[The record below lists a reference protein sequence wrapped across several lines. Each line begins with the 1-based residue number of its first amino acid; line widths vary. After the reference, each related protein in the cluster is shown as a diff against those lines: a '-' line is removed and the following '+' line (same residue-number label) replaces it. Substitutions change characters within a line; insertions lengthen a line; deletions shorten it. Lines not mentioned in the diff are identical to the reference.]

1 MSDDRTTLSPD
12 LADFANRLRYAALR
26 LDLAVED
33 RSKLATTSFSGG
45 TSAATSLSPTDL
57 PTECHALRINR
68 FNIILGVLPDTA
80 ALEAVRE
87 TLRRYR
93 NQCVVARS
101 YLTPNET
108 LDLQLML
115 LGPRSSERQEV
126 WRALALMVERDD
138 RVARKL
144 AWLRPEDPKR
154 DDESFADFLK
164 RTFLARP
171 WIRKEGEFDDVA
183 LDQLS
188 STAATTP
195 GLPRTTAAEWQ
206 SIALDDSKAPDQIVA
221 ALVKAWERR
230 GQS

>member
-1 MSDDRTTLSPD
+1 MTDGSKLSPG
-12 LADFANRLRYAALR
+12 LADFADRLRTTAAR

-33 RSKLATTSFSGG
+33 HPELASSTFNGG
-45 TSAATSLSPTDL
+45 STKSTSLSPTDL
-57 PTECHALRINR
+57 PAECYAIRISR
-68 FNIILGVLPDTA
+68 FNIVLGLLPEIPT
-80 ALEAVRE
+80 LESVSE
-87 TLRRYR
+87 TLRRCR

-101 YLTPNET
+101 YLGANET

-115 LGPRSSERQEV
+115 LGPRASERQEA

-144 AWLRPEDPKR
+144 AWLRPEDPQR

-188 STAATTP
+188 SAAATTP
-195 GLPRTTAAEWQ
+195 GLPRTTADEWQ
-206 SIALDDSKAPDQIVA
+206 RIALDDSKTPDQIVT

-230 GQS
+230 SQS

>member
-1 MSDDRTTLSPD
+1 MTDRPVISP
-12 LADFANRLRYAALR
+12 AMRDFADRLRAAAQA
-26 LDLAVED
+26 LDLSVED
-33 RSKLATTSFSGG
+33 RPELAGRNFNGG
-45 TSAATSLSPTDL
+45 STASTSLSPSDL
-57 PTECHALRINR
+57 PNESHGIKIVR
-68 FNIILGVLPDTA
+68 FNIVLGILPDMA
-80 ALEAVRE
+80 AIEAVRE

-101 YLTPNET
+101 YLNPNET

-115 LGPRSSERQEV
+115 LGPRSSERQDS

-144 AWLRPEDPKR
+144 AWLRPEDPQR
-154 DDESFADFLK
+154 DDESFAEFLK

-171 WIRKEGEFDDVA
+171 WIRREGEFEDVA

-188 STAATTP
+188 AGNATAP
-195 GLPRTTAAEWQ
+195 GLPRTTAEEWER
-206 SIALDDSKAPDQIVA
+206 IALDDSKTPDQIVT

-230 GQS
+230 GQP

>member
-1 MSDDRTTLSPD
+1 MTDRLVISP
-12 LADFANRLRYAALR
+12 AMRDFADRLSAAAR
-26 LDLAVED
+26 ALDLSVEH
-33 RSKLATTSFSGG
+33 RPELAGRNFNGG
-45 TSAATSLSPTDL
+45 STASTSLSPSDL
-57 PTECHALRINR
+57 PNESHGIKIAR
-68 FNIILGVLPDTA
+68 FNIVLGILPDMA
-80 ALEAVRE
+80 AIEAVRE

-101 YLTPNET
+101 YLNPNET

-115 LGPRSSERQEV
+115 LGPRSSERQDS

-144 AWLRPEDPKR
+144 AWLRPEDPQR
-154 DDESFADFLK
+154 DDDSFAEFLK

-171 WIRKEGEFDDVA
+171 WIRREGEFEDVA

-188 STAATTP
+188 AGNATAP
-195 GLPRTTAAEWQ
+195 GLPRTTAEEWER
-206 SIALDDSKAPDQIVA
+206 IALDDSKTPDQIVT

-230 GQS
+230 GQP

>member
-1 MSDDRTTLSPD
+1 MTDRLVISP
-12 LADFANRLRYAALR
+12 AMKDFADRLRAAAQA
-26 LDLAVED
+26 LDLSVED
-33 RSKLATTSFSGG
+33 RPELAGG
-45 TSAATSLSPTDL
+45 NFNGGSTASTSLSPSDL
-57 PTECHALRINR
+57 PNESHGIKIAR
-68 FNIILGVLPDTA
+68 FNIVLGILPDMA
-80 ALEAVRE
+80 AIEAVRE

-101 YLTPNET
+101 YLNPNET

-115 LGPRSSERQEV
+115 LGPRSSERQDS

-144 AWLRPEDPKR
+144 AWLRPEDPQR
-154 DDESFADFLK
+154 DDDSFAEFLK

-171 WIRKEGEFDDVA
+171 WIRREGEFEDVA

-188 STAATTP
+188 AGNATAP
-195 GLPRTTAAEWQ
+195 GLPRTTAEEWER
-206 SIALDDSKAPDQIVA
+206 IALDDSKTPDQIVT

-230 GQS
+230 GQP

>member
-1 MSDDRTTLSPD
+1 MSGEPTAISPA
-12 LADFANRLRYAALR
+12 LGDFAERLRAAARALG
-26 LDLAVED
+26 LSVED
-33 RSKLATTSFSGG
+33 RTELAGTCFSGG
-45 TSAATSLSPTDL
+45 STASTSLSPSDL
-57 PTECHALRINR
+57 PNESHAIKIAR
-68 FNIILGVLPDTA
+68 FNIVLGVLPDIA

-101 YLTPNET
+101 YLNPNET

-115 LGPRSSERQEV
+115 LGPRSSERQDS

-144 AWLRPEDPKR
+144 AWLRPEDAQR
-154 DDESFADFLK
+154 DEESFAEYLK

-171 WIRKEGEFDDVA
+171 WIRQTGEFEDVA

-188 STAATTP
+188 ARGATTP
-195 GLPRTTAAEWQ
+195 GLPRSTAEEWER
-206 SIALDDSKAPDQIVA
+206 IALDERKNPDQIVT
-221 ALVKAWERR
+221 ALIKAWERR
-230 GQS
+230 GQP